1 MNFLLRGAA
10 LNRRSEYD
18 VARHCMPSGRG
29 EARCPISGTN
39 IPHGTVP
46 RGTVA
51 GNQQYHP
58 SPAGSAPGRGM
69 PACTPTAYNAELLI
83 WPFWRCP
90 VPASSLSLCPKSRP
104 HLSAEIVRQGPAND
118 RRIWPAGPPRAL
130 LAGWWLHQSSIE
142 QISKHLDRLLDTFA
156 NRHILHRTKK
166 PVEP

>member
-69 PACTPTAYNAELLI
+69 PSWGRQCRTTHLALLGLSRSRI
-83 WPFWRCP
+83 QSFTLSEVAAAP
-90 VPASSLSLCPKSRP
+90 VRGDSASGPGERSQNMAGGSASSFTR
-104 HLSAEIVRQGPAND
+104 
-118 RRIWPAGPPRAL
+118 
-130 LAGWWLHQSSIE
+130 WLVASPI
-142 QISKHLDRLLDTFA
+142 LDRADLETSRSIAGYL
-156 NRHILHRTKK
+156 R
-166 PVEP
+166 E